1 MSHTPRIDLDQD
13 EYLAAIA
20 VADMFVDH
28 TYQRELEAPRCR
40 RYADDWNRRLVGI
53 VAVSDRGPA
62 HQPRYAIVDGQHRC
76 EAARLRD
83 PAAVLVANVHSGLSV
98 ADEAGLFDKLNR
110 QRKQP
115 NSWAHWRARRQ
126 AGDPQ
131 VSAIDATA
139 RRHHLAVDMST
150 ADGCVACVSAL
161 ETVVRIGG
169 PELLDSTL
177 ALLTAAWDGRRDSLD
192 APIIGGLALV
202 LRALDNQID
211 HQRLTECLRDTL
223 PHHIKAKAGAIGELT
238 SGTKPR
244 LTALAIMTFYNKRPG
259 RKIKV
264 TTRTFGGGA
273 VNARS
278 ARPAPAP
285 AAADERAHRPA
296 APPTATARPH
306 RGAEDTPRMV
316 TVVSEHVRSPAG
328 LPSALPPPRVYTDA
342 DATAVE
348 DMADQP
354 VADIAQ
360 ALGLAPRTV
369 RVIFADLGL
378 GKAV

>member
-1 MSHTPRIDLDQD
+1 M
-13 EYLAAIA
+13 
-20 VADMFVDH
+20 
-28 TYQRELEAPRCR
+28 
-40 RYADDWNRRLVGI
+40 
-53 VAVSDRGPA
+53 
-62 HQPRYAIVDGQHRC
+62 
-76 EAARLRD
+76 
-83 PAAVLVANVHSGLSV
+83 
-98 ADEAGLFDKLNR
+98 
-110 QRKQP
+110 
-115 NSWAHWRARRQ
+115 
-126 AGDPQ
+126 
-131 VSAIDATA
+131 SAIDATA

-177 ALLTAAWDGRRDSLD
+177 ALLTAAWNGRRDSLD

-202 LRALDNQID
+202 LRALDTQID

-244 LTALAIMTFYNKRPG
+244 LTALAIMMFYNKRPG
-259 RKIKV
+259 RKIEV

-285 AAADERAHRPA
+285 PAAEERAHRPA
-296 APPTATARPH
+296 APATPARPR
-306 RGAEDTPRMV
+306 RGAEDTPPMV
-316 TVVSEHVRSPAG
+316 TVVSEHARTHAG
-328 LPSALPPPRVYTDA
+328 LPSAVPPPRVYTDA

-378 GKAV
+378 GEAV